1 MTDKA
6 KPVTGGVLPPSDL
19 RIDPATEG
27 DLAVILQLIRA
38 LAEYEQL
45 GHAVV
50 ATEHD
55 LRESLFGPKPS
66 AEVVLARAGQDAVG
80 FAVWFYS
87 YSTFLAR
94 PGLYLEDVFVRP
106 EWRGRGIGRALV
118 TYLAGVAVARNCG
131 RMEWSVL
138 DWNEPAI
145 RFYRSL
151 GATPME
157 GWTVF
162 RLTGAALNKLGS
174 AR

>member
-1 MTDKA
+1 VPA
-6 KPVTGGVLPPSDL
+6 PPDL

-27 DLAVILQLIRA
+27 DLPLILQLIRA
-38 LAEYEQL
+38 LAEYERL
-45 GHAVV
+45 EHAVV
-50 ATEHD
+50 ATEQD

-66 AEVVLARAGQDAVG
+66 AEVVLARVGQDAVG

-94 PGLYLEDVFVRP
+94 PGLYIEDVFVFP

-118 TYLAGVAVARNCG
+118 TYLARVAVARNCG

-138 DWNEPAI
+138 DWNETAI
-145 RFYRSL
+145 GFYRRL
-151 GATPME
+151 GATPMDE
-157 GWTVF
+157 WTVF
-162 RLTGAALNKLGS
+162 RITGDALKQLGS

>member
-1 MTDKA
+1 MRD
-6 KPVTGGVLPPSDL
+6 TGRSVPARGDF
-19 RIDPATEG
+19 RIDPATAA
-27 DLAVILQLIRA
+27 DLPLILQLIRA
-38 LAEYEQL
+38 LGEYERL
-45 GHAVV
+45 AHAVV
-50 ATEHD
+50 ATEED

-66 AEVVLARAGQDAVG
+66 AEVVLARVAQDAVG

-94 PGLYLEDVFVRP
+94 PGLYLEDLFVLP

-118 TYLAGVAVARNCG
+118 TYLARVAVARNCG

-138 DWNEPAI
+138 DWNETAI

-151 GATPME
+151 GATPMDE
-157 GWTVF
+157 WTVF
-162 RLTGAALNKLGS
+162 RLTGDALKKLGS